1 MERVKI
7 CFRHFAFIDSLRKH
21 KTKHRRKNNK
31 HSVEQEVYSQSD
43 IFDTECK
50 IF

>member
-1 MERVKI
+1 MEIVKI
-7 CFRHFAFIDSLRKH
+7 CFRHFAFIDSLRKP
-21 KTKHRRKNNK
+21 KSKHRKKNNK
-31 HSVEQEVYSQSD
+31 HSVEQEVYSLSG